1 MNNSNTSIDR
11 TCPQRSTN
19 GLYNPCHLSLN
30 ITASLFTKLVFFFF
44 KSTLLKCLNRVSLSV
59 PAHTPELHVMN
70 YTDNQ
75 PLTPEEQF
83 ALMDLHEKEIS
94 KREKQPSSD
103 DLEVFILFLLEVKV
117 AAVIICKLSRNCLLK
132 GS

>member
-1 MNNSNTSIDR
+1 MS
-11 TCPQRSTN
+11 

-30 ITASLFTKLVFFFF
+30 ITASLFIKLVFLFF
-44 KSTLLKCLNRVSLSV
+44 KSTLLKSVKPISLSV
-59 PAHTPELHVMN
+59 PAHTPELHVIN

-94 KREKQPSSD
+94 KREKPPSSD
-103 DLEVFILFLLEVKV
+103 DIEVFI
-117 AAVIICKLSRNCLLK
+117 
-132 GS
+132 